1 MKRSPISFLAYEHTP
16 APESTVGKTIYS
28 LPHCPTQPIT
38 IDWLINV
45 IIIDHIDLAP
55 KLLPQFSLI
64 LDTQNMHITEGII

>member
-45 IIIDHIDLAP
+45 IIIDHIDLA
-55 KLLPQFSLI
+55 SCDYTELI
-64 LDTQNMHITEGII
+64 YYH